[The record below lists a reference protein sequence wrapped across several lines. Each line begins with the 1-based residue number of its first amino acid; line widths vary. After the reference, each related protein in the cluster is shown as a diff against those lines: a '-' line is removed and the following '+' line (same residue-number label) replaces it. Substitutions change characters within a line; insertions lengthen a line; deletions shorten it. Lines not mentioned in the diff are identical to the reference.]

1 MNEKRAMD
9 KNFVYFTVDF
19 AITDGKLDQF
29 ERVAQEMTAGT
40 RKEEGA
46 LAYEWFLSADRKRC
60 LLLETYKDANAVLAH
75 CTGPVV
81 RGLVPKIL
89 EASSIT
95 SFEVYGDPGPEAAKI
110 LAGVGAKILPL
121 WHGLG
126 R

>member
-1 MNEKRAMD
+1 MD
-9 KNFVYFTVDF
+9 KNLVYFAVDL

-29 ERVAQEMTAGT
+29 ESVAQEMIAGT
-40 RKEEGA
+40 RKEPGA

-60 LLLETYKDANAVLAH
+60 LLLETYADANAVLAH
-75 CTGPVV
+75 CTGSVV
-81 RGLVPKIL
+81 RGLVPKML
-89 EASSIT
+89 EASSIK

-110 LAGVGAKILPL
+110 LAGVGAEIFPL